1 MYLCQIGMIAEA
13 DVFFEILHHT
23 LKLSKPFVTLYQIS
37 VTFAPPAAAS
47 FSKSLSFFRVEAS
60 SHHYKFSETQN
71 HSRFSSDCS
80 GCLCCIF
87 LPPEI
92 FSPPIKTPQLFSNGL
107 SITDDID
114 SCKSPKACFQFQ
126 PCGPRTLAFG
136 QKAGESS
143 VHLMEVKLLRN
154 TSGVLLIKLFM

>member
-1 MYLCQIGMIAEA
+1 MSNRVDCRGRHL
-13 DVFFEILHHT
+13 FEILHHT

-71 HSRFSSDCS
+71 HSRFSSGCF

-92 FSPPIKTPQLFSNGL
+92 FSPPIKNSQLFSNGL

-114 SCKSPKACFQFQ
+114 SCNSLKPVFNFNPVVQE
-126 PCGPRTLAFG
+126 P
-136 QKAGESS
+136 
-143 VHLMEVKLLRN
+143 
-154 TSGVLLIKLFM
+154 

>member
-1 MYLCQIGMIAEA
+1 MYLCQIELIAEA
-13 DVFFEILHHT
+13 DIFFEILHHT

-37 VTFAPPAAAS
+37 VTFAPPAVLLLLN
-47 FSKSLSFFRVEAS
+47 LSFFQSRGQFPSLQIQRDTKPLQVFIWLLRLS
-60 SHHYKFSETQN
+60 VLHIFTNGNFFSTDKKNQN
-71 HSRFSSDCS
+71 
-80 GCLCCIF
+80 
-87 LPPEI
+87 
-92 FSPPIKTPQLFSNGL
+92 SNGL

-114 SCKSPKACFQFQ
+114 SCNSPKACFQFQ